1 MENIS
6 KAIKALFVKIDG
18 DEVLKKAGFLLV
30 DGEDRKKNRR
40 IDADMQESTIVNR
53 LLKVDH
59 ESTIDQLNILAQ
71 IIQDKWIVRDKSCL
85 TLKFRET
92 DSVFNVLL
100 HFASRCLA
108 VKNGEPLCFYRSLL
122 RWHLITALV
131 GEDLLT
137 TSFMASHDS
146 VLQKRRSVF
155 DWNAYIGHD
164 CKELNHILQKP
175 MAELHMHLKGSSY
188 NFDLSWLCLMNH
200 IGRMQDKFEI
210 EHPLHQY
217 RDPDNTLYEKIRR
230 AAAIRFYLAGA
241 VGLIENGIST
251 SQLADVFSSVQDVK
265 LLKDRMKMEI
275 EEVDLQE
282 MIDRKRR
289 QVQALT
295 KEKFVELIVGSE
307 HQVEQLNDE
316 DIIDYI
322 PVLHYVGEPIA
333 NKALAPERS
342 FMYAVFRVIY
352 DKEVEGTEDIATLF
366 YAYLTYKNYFRN
378 GILQLNERVGFANFA
393 NYEERKTDFILDS
406 YNHILYKAA
415 IEGFLEKGNND
426 GGTNRY
432 IEARVVPKETKDG
445 IVKSLTD
452 YSKDIEKKY
461 KDHFS
466 FIFHFIKQRD
476 EPHKDDLYRHY
487 ALRSQIKKQA
497 YAIYQF
503 RIDRENWQQENLVGM
518 VAGLDAANS
527 EIFCR
532 PEVYSQAFRFLRG
545 HEIKIDEEVE
555 DYPKDLN
562 VTYHV
567 GEDFLDIADG
577 LRAVEEAMIF
587 LNLGNGDRLG
597 HALVL
602 GTNVR
607 TYYEKRYFTVCAS
620 KQVILDNLAWL
631 HHKCIRLTGYTQLCG
646 WLEIMFLKYFSEI
659 YGNNKESDESI
670 IDTFFKGEKN
680 QDLSDD
686 INDYYLSWLLR
697 GDSPIIGT
705 ELSSDNLN
713 HLTTTIDKLWA
724 YAGMNHQVC
733 AEVALKN
740 ERARQLFDAYHSYKY
755 AERGYLGDTLTIPP
769 MYRDEWVGL
778 LEKIQQQLLGKVEK
792 RHISIECNPSSNF
805 KIGEIERYDEHPILK
820 FFNYGLNT
828 PYPRHDIAVSINTD
842 DQGVF
847 STSLEREY
855 SLMAL
860 AVERNRDKN
869 YENSPRA
876 IWEWLDRVREI
887 SMEQRFKK

>member
-6 KAIKALFVKIDG
+6 KAIKALFVKIEG
-18 DEVLKKAGFLLV
+18 DEILKKAGFLPLA
-30 DGEDRKKNRR
+30 ENDREEYRR

-85 TLKFRET
+85 TLKFRAT
-92 DSVFNVLL
+92 DSVFNVLI
-100 HFASRCLA
+100 HFASRCLT
-108 VKNGEPLCFYRSLL
+108 VKDGEPQCLYRSLL

-146 VLQKRRSVF
+146 VLQKERSVF

-188 NFDLSWLCLMNH
+188 NFDLSWSCLMNH

-230 AAAIRFYLAGA
+230 AAAIRYYLAGA
-241 VGLIENGIST
+241 VGLIEEGIST
-251 SQLADVFSSVQDVK
+251 SQLADAFSSINDEK
-265 LLKDRMKMEI
+265 LLEKRKEMGI

-282 MIDRKRR
+282 MIDKKRN
-289 QVQALT
+289 QVQKQTRDKYEEMLPP
-295 KEKFVELIVGSE
+295 ELSSGE
-307 HQVEQLNDE
+307 LLRDD

-322 PVLHYVGEPIA
+322 PVLHYEGEPIA

-342 FMYAVFRVIY
+342 FMYAVFRAIY
-352 DKEVEGTEDIATLF
+352 DKDEEETKDIATLF
-366 YAYLTYKNYFRN
+366 YAYLAYKNYFRN

-393 NYEERKTDFILDS
+393 NYEERKTDFIQES

-415 IEGFLEKGNND
+415 IEGFLEKGNSD
-426 GGTNRY
+426 GLTNRY
-432 IEARVVPKETKDG
+432 IEARVVPKDTKEG
-445 IVKSLTD
+445 ITKALSG
-452 YSKDIEKKY
+452 YSKEIDKKY
-461 KDHFS
+461 KGHYS

-476 EPHKDDLYRHY
+476 EPQTDDLYRHFS
-487 ALRSQIKKQA
+487 LRSQIKKQA

-503 RIDRENWQQENLVGM
+503 RIDRGNWQQENLVGM

-532 PEVYSQAFRFLRG
+532 PEVFAQAFRFLRG

-602 GTNVR
+602 GTDVR

-620 KQVILDNLAWL
+620 RQVILDNLAWL

-646 WLEIMFLKYFSEI
+646 WLEIMFLKYFSEV
-659 YGNNKESDESI
+659 YGNNQESDESI

-713 HLTTTIDKLWA
+713 QLTTTIDKLWV

-740 ERARQLFDAYHSYKY
+740 ERARELFDAYHSYKN
-755 AERGYLGDTLTIPP
+755 AKRGYLGDTLTIPS
-769 MYRDEWVGL
+769 MYRDEWVDL

-828 PYPRHDIAVSINTD
+828 PYPQHDIAVSINTD

-860 AVERNRDKN
+860 AVERNRDRN

>member
-18 DEVLKKAGFLLV
+18 DEILRSAGFIPSEK
-30 DGEDRKKNRR
+30 GEIGKFQR
-40 IDADMQESTIVNR
+40 IDTDLQESSVVNR
-53 LLKVDH
+53 LLEVDH
-59 ESTIDQLNILAQ
+59 ESTIDQLNILYQ
-71 IIQDKWIVRDKSCL
+71 IIQDKWVAKDKSCL

-100 HFASRCLA
+100 HFGSRCLT
-108 VKNGEPLCFYRSLL
+108 VRDGEPLCMYRSLL
-122 RWHLITALV
+122 RWHIITAMV
-131 GEDLLT
+131 GEDIMT

-146 VLQKRRSVF
+146 NLKKTRSVF
-155 DWNAYIGHD
+155 DWKAYLGHD
-164 CKELNHILQKP
+164 CKELNHIIEKP

-188 NFDLSWLCLMNH
+188 NFDLSWLCMMNH
-200 IGRMQDKFEI
+200 IGEMKKNFDVDQPFS
-210 EHPLHQY
+210 QY
-217 RDPDNTLYEKIRR
+217 RDSGQILYEKIKK
-230 AAAIRFYLAGA
+230 AAAIRFYLAAAMG
-241 VGLIENGIST
+241 IIKTSIST
-251 SQLADVFSSVQDVK
+251 SQLTSILNEEKKLKVLYRRKDMGIKEVDIQELINKTRTEVQCMLKEKYNKNIKDGDK
-265 LLKDRMKMEI
+265 LKD
-275 EEVDLQE
+275 
-282 MIDRKRR
+282 
-289 QVQALT
+289 
-295 KEKFVELIVGSE
+295 S
-307 HQVEQLNDE
+307 

-322 PVLHYVGEPIA
+322 PVMHYQDEPIE
-333 NKALAPERS
+333 NKALAPERA
-342 FMYAVFRVIY
+342 FMYTVFRTLY
-352 DKEVEGTEDIATLF
+352 EKTEGTEDIATLF
-366 YAYLTYKNYFRN
+366 YAYLAYKNYFRN
-378 GILQLNERVGFANFA
+378 GIVQLNERVGFANFA
-393 NYEERKTDFILDS
+393 NYEEKKTDYILDS

-415 IEGFLEKGNND
+415 IEGFLEKGLKD
-426 GGTNRY
+426 GMTNRY
-432 IEARVVPKETKDG
+432 IETRIVPKDTEKG
-445 IVKSLTD
+445 IIKSLSD
-452 YSKDIEKKY
+452 CYKEIDSKY
-461 KDHFS
+461 KDHYS
-466 FIFHFIKQRD
+466 FVFHFIKKRD
-476 EPHKDDLYRHY
+476 EPQENDLYRHF
-487 ALRSQIKKQA
+487 ALREQIKNQA
-497 YAIYQF
+497 YAIYRF
-503 RIDRENWQQENLVGM
+503 RVNRENWKGDNLVGM
-518 VAGLDAANS
+518 VVGLDAANS
-527 EIFCR
+527 EIYCR
-532 PEVYSQAFRFLRG
+532 PEVFAQAFRFLRG
-545 HEIKIDEEVE
+545 HEVVINEETE

-602 GTNVR
+602 GTDVR
-607 TYYEKRYFTVCAS
+607 SYYQKRYFTVCAS

-646 WLEIMFLKYFSEI
+646 WLEMMFLKYFSEI
-659 YGNNKESDESI
+659 FGNNNESEENI

-680 QDLSDD
+680 ETLSDD

-697 GDSPIIGT
+697 GDSPIIGI
-705 ELSSDNLN
+705 ELASENIN
-713 HLTTTIDKLWA
+713 KLTTTIDKQWV
-724 YAGMNHQVC
+724 YAGMNHQIC

-740 ERARQLFDAYHSYKY
+740 ERARDLFDAYHSYKN
-755 AERGYLGDTLTIPP
+755 AKKGYLGDTLTIPP
-769 MYRDEWVGL
+769 MYRDEWVDL
-778 LEKIQQQLLGKVEK
+778 LEKIQQQLLRKIEK
-792 RHISIECNPSSNF
+792 RHIAIECNPSSNF

-860 AVERNRDKN
+860 AVERSRYKD

>member
-6 KAIKALFVKIDG
+6 KAIKALFVKIEG
-18 DEVLKKAGFLLV
+18 NEVLQKAGYLPSADDDKIEF
-30 DGEDRKKNRR
+30 RR
-40 IDADMQESTIVNR
+40 IDSNMQESTIVNR

-100 HFASRCLA
+100 HFASRCLS
-108 VKNGEPLCFYRSLL
+108 VKDGEPQCLYKSLL
-122 RWHLITALV
+122 RWHIITTLV

-146 VLQKRRSVF
+146 VLQKSRNVF
-155 DWNAYIGHD
+155 DWNAYLGHD

-200 IGRMQDKFEI
+200 IGRMKKNFEV

-217 RDPDNTLYEKIRR
+217 RDPDNTLYEKIKR
-230 AAAIRFYLAGA
+230 AASIRYYLAGA
-241 VGLIENGIST
+241 VGCIQDGIST
-251 SQLADVFSSVQDVK
+251 SQLSEMFKGKQSSYTLQK
-265 LLKDRMKMEI
+265 RKEMGLAEI
-275 EEVDLQE
+275 DIQE
-282 MIDRKRR
+282 LIDKKRN
-289 QVQALT
+289 QVQKST
-295 KEKFVELIVGSE
+295 IEKYEHGKSSHDTDDTLDENDIV
-307 HQVEQLNDE
+307 
-316 DIIDYI
+316 DYI
-322 PVLHYVGEPIA
+322 PVMHYEGESIE
-333 NKALAPERS
+333 NKTLAPERS
-342 FMYAVFRVIY
+342 FMYAVFRAIY
-352 DKEVEGTEDIATLF
+352 EKKEETDDIATLF
-366 YAYLTYKNYFRN
+366 YAYLAYKNYFRN
-378 GILQLNERVGFANFA
+378 SILQLNERVGFANFA

-406 YNHILYKAA
+406 YNHVLYKAA
-415 IEGFLEKGNND
+415 IEGFLEKGKID
-426 GGTNRY
+426 GLYNRY
-432 IEARVVPKETKDG
+432 IEARVVPKDTEGG
-445 IVKSLTD
+445 IVKALTS
-452 YSKDIEKKY
+452 YSKEISSRY
-461 KDHFS
+461 KNHYS
-466 FIFHFIKQRD
+466 FVFHFIKQRD
-476 EPHKDDLYRHY
+476 EPKETDLYRHF
-487 ALRSQIKKQA
+487 ALRKQIKRQA

-503 RIDRENWQQENLVGM
+503 RTNRENWKGDDLVSM

-532 PEVYSQAFRFLRG
+532 PEVFAQAFRFLRG
-545 HEIKIDEEVE
+545 HEIKIDEETE

-602 GTNVR
+602 GTDVR

-659 YGNNKESDESI
+659 FGNNQESDESI

-680 QDLSDD
+680 QNLSDD

-705 ELSSDNLN
+705 ELASENLN
-713 HLTTTIDKLWA
+713 QLTTTIDRQWA

-740 ERARQLFDAYHSYKY
+740 ERARELFDAYHSYKN
-755 AERGYLGDTLTIPP
+755 AQRGYLGDTLTIPP
-769 MYRDEWVGL
+769 MYREEWVEL

-792 RHISIECNPSSNF
+792 RHIAIECNPSSNF
-805 KIGEIERYDEHPILK
+805 KIGEIERYDEHPIIK